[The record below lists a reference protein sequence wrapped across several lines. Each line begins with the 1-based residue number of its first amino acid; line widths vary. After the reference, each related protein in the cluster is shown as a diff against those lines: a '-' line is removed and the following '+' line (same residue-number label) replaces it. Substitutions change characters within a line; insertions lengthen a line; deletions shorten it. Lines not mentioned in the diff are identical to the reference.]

1 MLSSLRDVVYTHT
14 DYLSVDIETS
24 GLVFKGDKPLLL
36 QLCNDNGTWLID
48 LREPQDWS
56 EFSAACLDRSITKI
70 GHNIKF
76 DGNFL
81 MYHFGVEMRGIY
93 DTMIVEKILQ
103 GKIYFAK
110 DPVKPKKEETEE
122 EMTERKAQVE
132 AELKHIE
139 PVLEAAR
146 QAVGG
151 IKKDNLNEI
160 RSLKLPPEPIRD
172 VLEGVLR
179 LLGNLDT
186 SWVSM
191 KRFLGNKSV
200 KDEIINFDSRKIT
213 PEIGLQ
219 YSNNKRRFQQLM
231 QAA

>member
-1 MLSSLRDVVYTHT
+1 
-14 DYLSVDIETS
+14 
-24 GLVFKGDKPLLL
+24 
-36 QLCNDNGTWLID
+36 
-48 LREPQDWS
+48 
-56 EFSAACLDRSITKI
+56 
-70 GHNIKF
+70 
-76 DGNFL
+76 
-81 MYHFGVEMRGIY
+81 
-93 DTMIVEKILQ
+93 
-103 GKIYFAK
+103 
-110 DPVKPKKEETEE
+110 
-122 EMTERKAQVE
+122 MTERKAQVE

-191 KRFLGNKSV
+191 KRFLANSSV
-200 KDEIINFDSRKIT
+200 KQVYLHPRASK
-213 PEIGLQ
+213 PPP
-219 YSNNKRRFQQLM
+219 SP
-231 QAA
+231 